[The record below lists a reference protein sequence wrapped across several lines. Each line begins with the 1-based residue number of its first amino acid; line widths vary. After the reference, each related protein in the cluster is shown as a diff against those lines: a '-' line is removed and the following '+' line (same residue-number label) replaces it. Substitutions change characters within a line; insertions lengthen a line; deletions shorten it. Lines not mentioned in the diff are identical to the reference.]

1 MNSIIL
7 KPKIFVICPRI
18 LQLDS
23 YQNFCISNPRTYFAL
38 IWLKDLIRRKFVVA
52 IYFRS
57 NSRFLFPSFESWREE
72 QGTGEGGSETI
83 LWRALVPEGLTK
95 ALLARSPW
103 TRLLL
108 KARRR
113 LAIPI
118 PGTNYTSLSSVSA
131 SSFYLTQ
138 AYRKKCRRK
147 NIISFI
153 FFLSVKVATV
163 ENINKKIAAFW
174 ISEAIFSKKELIEC
188 SFEELKLFH
197 QMSKMIQLDIL
208 SEFLKRKRK
217 KKTALKINDI

>member
-1 MNSIIL
+1 MSWLSISG
-7 KPKIFVICPRI
+7 VIADFSSLHLRAEGR
-18 LQLDS
+18 
-23 YQNFCISNPRTYFAL
+23 NKARG
-38 IWLKDLIRRKFVVA
+38 R
-52 IYFRS
+52 
-57 NSRFLFPSFESWREE
+57 
-72 QGTGEGGSETI
+72 GGSETL

-138 AYRKKCRRK
+138 AYRKKNADEK
-147 NIISFI
+147 ILLASF

-174 ISEAIFSKKELIEC
+174 ISGAIFSKKELIEC

-217 KKTALKINDI
+217 KKQHLK